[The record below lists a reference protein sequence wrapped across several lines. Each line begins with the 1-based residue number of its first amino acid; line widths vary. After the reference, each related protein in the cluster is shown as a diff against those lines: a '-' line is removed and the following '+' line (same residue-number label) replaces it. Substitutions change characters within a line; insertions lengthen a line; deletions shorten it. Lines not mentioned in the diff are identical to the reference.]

1 MLTTHS
7 QGLFVPSFLYGPDT
21 QNVFFRGSLEDAGS
35 ETCLDE
41 DEVRKYHVEIFTL
54 SLCPVSFIDVNSL
67 SHLLTIHYGIEELL

>member
-1 MLTTHS
+1 M
-7 QGLFVPSFLYGPDT
+7 PSFLYGPDT